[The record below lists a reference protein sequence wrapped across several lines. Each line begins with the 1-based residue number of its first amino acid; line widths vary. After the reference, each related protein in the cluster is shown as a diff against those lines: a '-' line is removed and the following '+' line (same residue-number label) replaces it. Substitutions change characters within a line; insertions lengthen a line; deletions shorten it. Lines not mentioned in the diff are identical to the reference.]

1 VINTKQPIEYFRR
14 PDIIAAAIFPPE
26 PDSAPTH
33 SKGGET
39 DVAHLAS
46 VERMARLSD
55 DGDVVVVM
63 AGATYRGRHVKG
75 VGSVVCA
82 AETGHRVCKSS
93 MRMIRRAFMRL
104 QDAAERGRTSRPHTV
119 TFLHESAPD
128 GVASVTIPAVDDDER
143 TQVYHPGAA
152 VLMTAANG
160 GAP

>member
-1 VINTKQPIEYFRR
+1 MINTKQPIEYFKRS
-14 PDIIAAAIFPPE
+14 DIIAAAIFPPE

-39 DVAHLAS
+39 DLSHLAS

-93 MRMIRRAFMRL
+93 MRMIRRAFIRL
-104 QDAAERGRTSRPHTV
+104 GEAAEQARLAGK
-119 TFLHESAPD
+119 PD
-128 GVASVTIPAVDDDER
+128 VDDDER

-152 VLMTAANG
+152 VLMTVANDG
-160 GAP
+160 VAP